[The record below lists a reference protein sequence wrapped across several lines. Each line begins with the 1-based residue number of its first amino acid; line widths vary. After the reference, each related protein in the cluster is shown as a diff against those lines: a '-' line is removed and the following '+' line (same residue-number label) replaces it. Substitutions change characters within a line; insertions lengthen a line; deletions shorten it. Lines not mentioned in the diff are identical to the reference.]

1 MIFSDHLSLEF
12 LQFSKKK
19 VAWYGLIHV
28 FHAQKNGATL
38 QPWRWQICGR
48 PSSEAAGLQW
58 PPPSRAHRWH
68 RSTAGEAWVV
78 NGRRHFCWPEKWRYF
93 RGFYWGYIV
102 FFLWLVVIGM
112 LLLGWILGFTIVL
125 LLGGYLEVSYV
136 MGVAPNRPWLSI
148 ETHGNLGIPHFK
160 KPPILW
166 LGMLLLGW
174 IFGFTIDSTGFPVV
188 FR

>member
-19 VAWYGLIHV
+19 VDSYGLIHV
-28 FHAQKNGATL
+28 F
-38 QPWRWQICGR
+38 PWHWQICGR

-58 PPPSRAHRWH
+58 PPPSQAHRWH
-68 RSTAGEAWVV
+68 RSTAGEAWVL

-93 RGFYWGYIV
+93 TGFYWGYIV
-102 FFLWLVVIGM
+102 IFFVIGSGWYDIGM
-112 LLLGWILGFTIVL
+112 LLLGWTFHWVYYSTIT
-125 LLGGYLEVSYV
+125 GGYLEVSYV
-136 MGVAPNRPWLSI
+136 MGVAKKNPSHGWPWLSI

-160 KPPILW
+160 KLPILW

-174 IFGFTIDSTGFPVV
+174 IFGFTIDSRGLPVV